1 VSLAGTGRIVD
12 RLLCL
17 LAGLLTVTIL
27 AHAQSAGEESETEKA
42 KPPLELKLSTTSM
55 MLCLG
60 SALPLNLELTNRG
73 SKEIKIDKFDIWN
86 QFTYG
91 YLEDRSAG
99 RGGGQGSGCDHC
111 LPDLINLKTD
121 KPYESFFNFSLENDF
136 FKDVGKYSIRVYVE
150 HVSSNEVEFELYNCN

>member
-1 VSLAGTGRIVD
+1 MVHILVCSLFLSIV
-12 RLLCL
+12 
-17 LAGLLTVTIL
+17 
-27 AHAQSAGEESETEKA
+27 AQAQAVADEKPQL
-42 KPPLELKLSTTSM
+42 PPVELKLSTTSM

-73 SKEIKIDKFDIWN
+73 SKEIKIDRFDIWN

-91 YLEDRSAG
+91 YLEDRSAD
-99 RGGGQGSGCDHC
+99 RGGGQGSGCYHC

-121 KPYESFFNFSLENDF
+121 KPYESSFNFSLENDF

>member
-1 VSLAGTGRIVD
+1 MVHILVCSLFLSIV
-12 RLLCL
+12 
-17 LAGLLTVTIL
+17 
-27 AHAQSAGEESETEKA
+27 AQAQAVADEKPQL
-42 KPPLELKLSTTSM
+42 PPVELKLSTTSM

-73 SKEIKIDKFDIWN
+73 SKEIKIDRFDIWN

-91 YLEDRSAG
+91 YFGDRSAD
-99 RGGGQGSGCDHC
+99 RGGGQGSGCYHC

-121 KPYESFFNFSLENDF
+121 KPYESSFNFSLENDF